1 MSRRSLGQTLTRIA
15 GGLMG
20 LLAGM
25 AARADDGPRL
35 TVEPGQHIAIVGN
48 TLAERM
54 QHQGWLETLLHTR
67 FPSQKLVVRNLA
79 FPGDEIDLRLRSA
92 NFGTPDAWL
101 KRVEADVIFAFFG
114 ANEAWDGP
122 SGVEPFKAS
131 LREFINHTGTQA
143 YRGDAKPQI
152 VLFTT
157 IAHENLKNPHLPDGQ
172 AHNAN
177 LALYAQAIQAV
188 GQETGTPVVD
198 LFGPSQALFA
208 SSNVPLT
215 SNGIHLTEDGERLL
229 SPEIVRQLFPNGPM
243 VKLDAA
249 ALDRIHAAVLD
260 KNFHWFHRY
269 RTTDGYSIFGGRA
282 DLKFVNDQTNRE
294 VAQREMEVL
303 DAMTANRDQRIWAV
317 AAGKNTPVDD
327 SNLPPF
333 IPVLSNMRGD
343 RPDGSFTFLSG
354 EAAIGKMTVHPELQ
368 VNLFADEAMFPA
380 LVEPV
385 QIAFDTK
392 GRLFVAAWASYPH
405 WKPTE
410 PMDDKL
416 LILEDTDGD
425 GRADRCKTFAGGLH
439 NPTGFEFWGKGLIV
453 AQTPDIV
460 YLEDTDGDDVADVR
474 KRLLSGI
481 DSADTHHT
489 SNSFVLGPGGD
500 LYFQEGTFHHSQIET
515 PWGPPVRQANAGI
528 FRFEPRTLKVS
539 SWASHPFANPHGHV
553 IDAWGQGIV
562 HDGTGAQPYH
572 TTLMSGRTTFPAK
585 HPTPPPVYPQR
596 TRPCPGTEILS
607 SPHFPE
613 SMQGRLLVGNVI
625 GFQGILQYRVSD
637 AGSSFTA
644 VEAEPILSSSDPN
657 FRPVDFEVAPDGSLY
672 FTDWQNPIIGHMQHN
687 LRDPNRDRAHGRVY
701 RVTAKGRPL
710 LTPEPIAGQPVP
722 VLLDRLKSPMDRVRY
737 RARIELSGRPATEV
751 LPALTTWLAGLKPDD
766 PAFEHH
772 RLEGLWLR
780 QSFDEP
786 DAALLNA
793 VLKSPEPRARAA
805 AVRVLAE
812 WRDRVPSVLDRL
824 RDAAADESPRV
835 RLEALR
841 AASFLDDPAAI
852 EVVAIESSQPTDRY
866 LDYLRGE
873 TRKVLDPIW
882 KGALARGADLATTS
896 PAGEQFLLANMTLEA
911 LLKRPRTE
919 AVCTELLTRPD
930 VRDEAR
936 REAAD
941 TLAKLHSTTAMAV
954 ALDAISRLDRS
965 DSPPETVLLDLA
977 RLVAGLPVPE
987 RAASRP
993 SLEQLATAARS
1004 PMVRQAAFVSL
1015 VSVDGQADRAW
1026 ALAGRSPESLADLVR
1041 AVPLIGDASTRASF
1055 YDRVL
1060 PLLNALP
1067 APMAE
1072 AVKARP
1078 TGPVARFVRIEL
1090 PRRGTL
1096 TLAEVEVWSGGRNIA
1111 RAGRAS
1117 QKNTASGGLAERAID
1132 GNADPEYNSGT
1143 QTHTEENTA
1152 NPWWE
1157 VDLGQPRPV
1166 EKLVVHNRKGFERRL
1181 EGFTVRLLGN
1191 DRSVV
1196 ATIADQ
1202 PAPKLAAT
1210 IPFDPADPS
1219 LAVRHAAM
1227 DALTSIRGHESDVF
1241 RALVPF
1247 VGKDSDRVA
1256 AVRALQRLPRAAWPA
1271 DAAPGLVA
1279 TLTAVV
1285 RATPVADRTAP
1296 ATLDALQLADDL
1308 AGLLPADQA
1317 KAARADLRGLGVR
1330 VIRLGTLLERMSYD
1344 KDTLAVA
1351 AGKPVEFVF
1360 ENSDLMPHN
1369 LVITRPGA
1377 LESVGLLAESTAQQ
1391 ADAAARQYV
1400 PPSDQILLASKLLQ
1414 NRQSQRL
1421 PFTAPSEPGVY
1432 PYVCTY
1438 PGHWRRMFGALYV
1451 VADLD
1456 AYLADPVAYLAANPL
1471 PIKDTLLEQR
1481 RPRTEWTLADLE
1493 PALAALEP
1501 GSRTFGNG
1509 RQMFAVGTCISCH
1522 KVGDQGQAFG
1532 PDLAALDPKKT
1543 PLEVLQSLLEPSA
1556 TIEDKYRPVM
1566 LELESGQ
1573 IVSGLVV
1580 KETDTVIELVEN
1592 PVASAQPRSID
1603 KRQVVDRANSTSS
1616 IMPKG
1621 LLDPLTRDEI
1631 LDLLA
1636 FLIARGDPKHP
1647 IYQAPAGAGPAGS
1660 HQHGH

>member
-1 MSRRSLGQTLTRIA
+1 MSRPTALRCA
-15 GGLMG
+15 A
-20 LLAGM
+20 LAWLFF
-25 AARADDGPRL
+25 AAALASSGRADDAPAL
-35 TVEPGQHIAIVGN
+35 ALQPGHHIAILGN
-48 TLAERM
+48 TLAERT
-54 QHQGWLETLLHTR
+54 QHQGWLETLLHAR
-67 FPSQKLVVRNLA
+67 FPDHKLVVRNLA
-79 FPGDEIDLRLRSA
+79 FPGDEVGLRLRSA
-92 NFGTPDAWL
+92 NFGSPDEWL
-101 KRVEADVIFAFFG
+101 KRVEADVVLTFFG
-114 ANEAWDGP
+114 ANEAWAGP
-122 SGVEPFKAS
+122 DGVEPFKAA
-131 LREFINHTGTQA
+131 LREFVSHTAAQT
-143 YRGDAKPQI
+143 YHGDTHPQV
-152 VLFTT
+152 VLFTP
-157 IAHENLKNPHLPDGQ
+157 IAHENLKNPHLPTGDD
-172 AHNAN
+172 HNAN
-177 LALYAQAIQAV
+177 LTLYAQAIQAV
-188 GQETGTPVVD
+188 GAETGVPVVD
-198 LFGPSQALFA
+198 LFGPSKALEA
-208 SSNVPLT
+208 ESTTPIT
-215 SNGIHLTEDGERLL
+215 SNGIHLTEAGEQLL
-229 SPEIVRQLFPNGPM
+229 APEIIRQLFPGGPL

-249 ALDRIHAAVLD
+249 LLDRIHSAVLD

-269 RTTDGYSIFGGRA
+269 RTTDGYSIYGGRA

-303 DAMTANRDQRIWAV
+303 DTMTANRDRRIWAL
-317 AAGKNTPVDD
+317 AAGQPNAQADD

-354 EAAIGKMTVHPELQ
+354 EAAIGKMTVHPDLQ
-368 VNLFADEAMFPA
+368 VNLFADEAMFPE

-385 QIAFDTK
+385 QIAFDTR

-425 GRADRCKTFAGGLH
+425 GKADRCKTFAGGLH
-439 NPTGFEFWGKGLIV
+439 NPTGFEFWGKGLII
-453 AQTPDIV
+453 AQAPDV
-460 YLEDTDGDDVADVR
+460 LYLEDTDGDDVADVR
-474 KRLLSGI
+474 TRLLSGI

-528 FRFEPRTLKVS
+528 FRFEPRTLKIS

-553 IDAWGQGIV
+553 INRWGQGIV

-572 TTLMSGRTTFPAK
+572 TALMSGRTTFPAK
-585 HPTPPPVYPQR
+585 HPSPPQVYPQR
-596 TRPCPGTEILS
+596 TRPCPATEILS
-607 SPHFPE
+607 SPHFPD
-613 SMQGRLLVGNVI
+613 SMQDSLLVGNVI
-625 GFQGILQYRVSD
+625 GFQGILQYRVTD
-637 AGSSFTA
+637 AGSSFSAT
-644 VEAEPILSSSDPN
+644 EAEPILSSSDPN

-701 RVTAKGRPL
+701 RVTAKGRAL
-710 LTPEPIAGQPVP
+710 VTPEPIAGQPIP
-722 VLLDRLKSPMDRVRY
+722 TLLDRLKSPQDRVRY
-737 RARIELSGRPATEV
+737 RARIELAGRDAKDV
-751 LPALTTWLAGLKPDD
+751 MPALSSWLAALKTDD
-766 PAFEHH
+766 PDFEHH

-786 DAALLNA
+786 DPSLLAA
-793 VLKSPEPRARAA
+793 VLRSPSPDARAA

-812 WRDRVPSVLDRL
+812 WRDRVPSALDRL
-824 RDAAADESPRV
+824 RDAAADPAPRV
-835 RLEALR
+835 RLEAIR
-841 AASFLDDPAAI
+841 AASFLTDPAAI
-852 EVVAIESSQPTDRY
+852 EIVAIESTQPTDPY
-866 LDYLRGE
+866 LDYLRAE

-882 KGALARGADLATTS
+882 KNALAQGADIATTT
-896 PAGEQFLLANMTLEA
+896 PAGERFVLANMTLDA

-919 AVCTELLTRPD
+919 PVCAELLTRPD
-930 VRDEAR
+930 VRDEVR

-941 TLAKLHSTTAMAV
+941 TLAKARGTSAMTV
-954 ALDAISRLDRS
+954 ALQAVRDLDRS
-965 DSPPETVLLDLA
+965 TAPDETVLLDLV
-977 RLVAGLPVPE
+977 RLVASLPSAD
-987 RAASRP
+987 RAAARP
-993 SLEQLATAARS
+993 DLEQLATSART
-1004 PMVRQAAFVSL
+1004 PMVRQVAFVSL
-1015 VSVDGQADRAW
+1015 VSVDGQPDRAW
-1026 ALAGRSPESLADLVR
+1026 TLASQSPQSLADLVR
-1041 AVPLIGDASTRASF
+1041 AVPLIGDASTRATF

-1060 PLLNALP
+1060 PLLNSLP
-1067 APMAE
+1067 APMAD

-1078 TGPVARFVRIEL
+1078 SGPVAQFVRIEL

-1096 TLAEVEVWSGGRNIA
+1096 TLAEVEVGSGGRNVA
-1111 RAGRAS
+1111 RTGRAS
-1117 QKNTASGGLAERAID
+1117 QKNTAYGGRAARAID
-1132 GNADPEYNSGT
+1132 GNADPEFGSGT

-1157 VDLGQPRPV
+1157 LDLGEPLPI
-1166 EKLVVHNRKGFERRL
+1166 ESLVVHNRQGYEQRL
-1181 EGFTVRLLGN
+1181 DHFTVRLLAA

-1196 ATIADQ
+1196 ATLTDQ
-1202 PAPKLAAT
+1202 PAPMLAST
-1210 IPFDPADPS
+1210 ITFEPADPS

-1241 RALVPF
+1241 HALVPF
-1247 VGKDSDRVA
+1247 VAIESDRIA
-1256 AVRALQRLPRAAWPA
+1256 AVRALQRLPKATWPT

-1279 TLTAVV
+1279 TLTAIV

-1296 ATLDALQLADDL
+1296 ATLDALQLADEL

-1317 KAARADLRGLGVR
+1317 RAARADLRGLGVR

-1360 ENSDLMPHN
+1360 ENNDLMPHN

-1377 LESVGLLAESTAQQ
+1377 LESIGLLAESTAQQ
-1391 ADAAARQYV
+1391 PDAAARQYV
-1400 PPSDQILLASKLLQ
+1400 PPSDQILLASNLLQ

-1421 PFTAPSEPGVY
+1421 PFTAPTEPGVY

-1509 RQMFAVGTCISCH
+1509 KQMFAVATCISCH

-1543 PLEVLQSLLEPSA
+1543 PLELLQSLLEPSA

-1580 KETDTVIELVEN
+1580 KETDAVIELVEN

-1603 KRQVVDRANSTSS
+1603 KRQIVDRANSTSS

-1647 IYQAPAGAGPAGS
+1647 IYQAPAGAAPAGG